1 MFVLFSGL
9 WCNLVVPFLLSIMK
23 NKLFALLAL
32 SMLVAVVL
40 GCGSINPFS
49 SKSKSNSST
58 GSNKSLTDKG
68 VDTVVGDETTGIPEC
83 DEVMDMISA
92 ETNNPDDG
100 YLVKAG
106 KALFF
111 NKFKESIR
119 KGIEDKKNKNANATA
134 DLAKTCSD
142 YKKQIIKYKAEEE
155 EKKGK

>member
-1 MFVLFSGL
+1 
-9 WCNLVVPFLLSIMK
+9 MK

-92 ETNNPDDG
+92 ETNNPDDNF
-100 YLVKAG
+100 VTKAI
-106 KALFF
+106 KATFL
-111 NKFKESIR
+111 NKIKSEI
-119 KGIEDKKNKNANATA
+119 KKAIDENKNKNKNGTT
-134 DLAKTCSD
+134 DIAKTCTD
-142 YKKQIIKYKAEEE
+142 FKKQLIKYKAEEE

>member
-1 MFVLFSGL
+1 MVILTL
-9 WCNLVVPFLLSIMK
+9 
-23 NKLFALLAL
+23 
-32 SMLVAVVL
+32 LVAVVL

-92 ETNNPDDG
+92 ETNNPDDNF
-100 YLVKAG
+100 VTKAI
-106 KALFF
+106 KATFL
-111 NKFKESIR
+111 NKIKSEI
-119 KGIEDKKNKNANATA
+119 KKAIDENKNKNKNGTT
-134 DLAKTCSD
+134 DIAKTCTD
-142 YKKQIIKYKAEEE
+142 FKKQLIKYKAEEE